1 METIA
6 VFVDADNISY
16 RDVSLILQ
24 EIKGAGRMISCNVY
38 GDWSDPAMRHWLRVS
53 QENGLTTVQCEKIS
67 GKNSSDI
74 KLMVDM
80 MEYLYTRP
88 HITMFYIVTS
98 DSDYRHVVPKI
109 RSMDK
114 KVNCIGSESANVSLK
129 AICDVFTSIEL
140 LRSMEAEEAVEERPV
155 AARPAARPA
164 AAHPVVVEARPATVK
179 ERRRIGRNRRFKFW
193 KEIEKLSNRNPQID
207 LGALN
212 TIVLRKYHF
221 DFREYGYMR
230 MLPFIRDN
238 FSREL
243 NITKTKSGSCFITIR
258 E

>member
-6 VFVDADNISY
+6 AFIDGDNISH
-16 RDVSLILQ
+16 RDALIILQ
-24 EIKGAGRMISCNVY
+24 EMKGAGRLISCCVY
-38 GDWSDPAMRHWLRVS
+38 GDWSDPAMRSWLRVA

-80 MEYLYTRP
+80 MEYLYERS

-98 DSDYRHVVPKI
+98 DSDYRHVIPKI
-109 RSMDK
+109 RSMGK
-114 KVNCIGSESANVSLK
+114 KVNCIGSETANVSLK
-129 AICDVFTSIEL
+129 AICDIFTSVEL
-140 LRSMEAEEAVEERPV
+140 LRRLNVEDEPTAGAGGEPV
-155 AARPAARPA
+155 EPPVIHAREPSVSPSI
-164 AAHPVVVEARPATVK
+164 K
-179 ERRRIGRNRRFKFW
+179 NKKRRVGKKRRAKIW
-193 KEIEKLSNRNPQID
+193 KEIETLSNRSTRID

-212 TIVLRKYHF
+212 TIIQRKYHF
-221 DFREYGYMR
+221 DFREYDYTR

-238 FSREL
+238 FAHEL
-243 NITKTKSGSCFITIR
+243 HIKYNDGGSCYITIR